1 MGVLDKFKDLIGI
14 EEIDEDMLEEEM
26 EAPVPA
32 ERRKVEPR
40 TTYTRNTV
48 REKVVPMGNRAA
60 ASAFKL
66 MVIEPDGFEECP
78 KLVDSLKSR
87 KPVIINLEKIDSDTA
102 RKIFDFLSGAT
113 YALNGNVQKV
123 ANNIFIFAP
132 ENVDISSTNE
142 AAPKG
147 FDFGSSQK
155 DGWR

>member
-1 MGVLDKFKDLIGI
+1 MTLTDEETKELTVLS
-14 EEIDEDMLEEEM
+14 DM
-26 EAPVPA
+26 
-32 ERRKVEPR
+32 
-40 TTYTRNTV
+40 
-48 REKVVPMGNRAA
+48 
-60 ASAFKL
+60 
-66 MVIEPDGFEECP
+66 D
-78 KLVDSLKSR
+78 VDYMCADATMTHAIHNLKCSTEH
-87 KPVIINLEKIDSDTA
+87 LEKIDSDTA

-132 ENVDISSTNE
+132 ENVDIASTND